1 MRGGQR
7 QVVLL
12 LRALRQARHQSVLL
26 ARKYSP
32 LWHAAEQAGFA
43 AYPAQS
49 TELWKRSS
57 DCDLVHAHDAHAHT
71 IAVTA
76 SRRPFVVS
84 RRVSFLVKTGLLSAL
99 KYRKAARYLAV
110 SQIVMEQ
117 LKAANISQDK
127 IDLVYDAVGDVEPAE
142 PWSPEF
148 PAVALASRDPDK
160 GRDLIE
166 RAAAHSGIEVIYSDD
181 LPRDLKRAS
190 MFVYITRNEGLG
202 SAALLAMKM
211 GVPVVAS
218 AVGGLHEVFID
229 GESGLYV
236 NNDVTDIIK
245 AMRRIFANTG
255 LAHKLIT
262 AGKAR
267 IEERFT
273 VEHMLQATLASYRRV
288 IAP

>member
-1 MRGGQR
+1 
-7 QVVLL
+7 
-12 LRALRQARHQSVLL
+12 
-26 ARKYSP
+26 
-32 LWHAAEQAGFA
+32 
-43 AYPAQS
+43 
-49 TELWKRSS
+49 
-57 DCDLVHAHDAHAHT
+57 
-71 IAVTA
+71 
-76 SRRPFVVS
+76 
-84 RRVSFLVKTGLLSAL
+84 
-99 KYRKAARYLAV
+99 
-110 SQIVMEQ
+110 MEQ
-117 LKAANISQDK
+117 LKAADISQDK